1 MTGLPRAGGA
11 LKCKQGSGNI
21 IIMAEGTNEVVD
33 INRVAMLEGDP
44 ELRSCE
50 VNDGDM
56 TAYAMVQASEILL

>member
-1 MTGLPRAGGA
+1 
-11 LKCKQGSGNI
+11 
-21 IIMAEGTNEVVD
+21 MAEGTNEVVD